1 MEWLFAAHAIGS
13 VTLAGWEW
21 ALIGLGAF
29 TGLRWVGGAGR
40 RSRRL
45 PPPATIQTIPPPQPK
60 PVPAPKPKPVMPE
73 MNRLGVNRLPPSVQM
88 KIGQIR
94 RKVDAILQ
102 FSAEFPVGSEDLYL
116 VERTASDYLPQTLD
130 AYLRLPPTSHNQP
143 VEPGGRTAWEELWS
157 QLNLMERKL
166 DDVAAELKRKNAD
179 HLLANG
185 KFLEERFN
193 QPAPRDLNTAPAPA
207 TQDKP

>member
-1 MEWLFAAHAIGS
+1 MEWLWVGHAIGS

-29 TGLRWVGGAGR
+29 TGLRWIGGGGR
-40 RSRRL
+40 RRQRRL
-45 PPPATIQTIPPPQPK
+45 TPAAPVQLVPPPSPK
-60 PVPAPKPKPVMPE
+60 PVPLPAKPRPKLPE
-73 MNRLGVNRLPPSVQM
+73 MSRLGVNRLPPSVQM

-102 FSAEFPVGSEDLYL
+102 FSEDFPVGSEDLYL
-116 VERTASDYLPQTLD
+116 VEHTATDYLPQTLD
-130 AYLRLPPTSHNQP
+130 AYLRLPPASHNQP

-179 HLLANG
+179 QLLANG
-185 KFLEERFN
+185 KFLEERFRAPGPELN
-193 QPAPRDLNTAPAPA
+193 PAPMTPE
-207 TQDKP
+207 KP